1 MQLLE
6 IADLNY
12 SDLLQTAQRLNNIGN
27 IVVTSNNLTCL
38 KVDDAYIHRL
48 FPLLPMPGITKP
60 DYFSANGIGA
70 HISII
75 YPEEKVALAAQQ
87 IGSQHSFAVTGIF
100 TTVIH
105 QKRYYALKV
114 MAPTL
119 IAMRE
124 SYQLSKELNFKNY
137 WISLHITIATA
148 SLNTN

>member
-6 IADLNY
+6 ITDLNY
-12 SDLLQTAQRLNNIGN
+12 PGLLQTAQSLNNIGN

-48 FPLLPMPGITKP
+48 FPLLPISGITKP
-60 DYFSANGIGA
+60 DYFQANGIGA

-75 YPEEKVALAAQQ
+75 YPEEGVAITDKDLGISHTFRVA
-87 IGSQHSFAVTGIF
+87 GIF

-114 MAPTL
+114 TAPTL

-124 SYQLSKELNFKNY
+124 SYQLSRELNFKNY
-137 WISLHITIATA
+137 WISLHITIATS
-148 SLNTN
+148 SLKNY